1 MQFSKNFLTLSI
13 MAVVSPVIFAEENSS
28 VQQLETI
35 QVTAHPLVQSA
46 VDYAA
51 ADNIIEKEQLIQ
63 GGTTIGEA
71 LSDQVGGI
79 FQPVRTRC

>member
-51 ADNIIEKEQLIQ
+51 ADNIIEKEQLNW
-63 GGTTIGEA
+63 
-71 LSDQVGGI
+71 
-79 FQPVRTRC
+79 